1 MNDSELQVN
10 GDQQIMEFK
19 NQIQKVLKE
28 EYEDV
33 KYEANLLKRKS

>member
-19 NQIQKVLKE
+19 NQIQKVLNE
-28 EYEDV
+28 EYEDA
-33 KYEANLLKRKS
+33 KFKANLLKRKS